1 MKERPKHNDNPLFIM
16 WKQWVNFILGIAVIA
31 MAYMGGDHTTRFVVA
46 GALIAILALWAA
58 LGRKSSGGPMQS
70 Q

>member
-1 MKERPKHNDNPLFIM
+1 M

-31 MAYMGGDHTTRFVVA
+31 MAYMGGNHTTRFVAA

-58 LGRKSSGGPMQS
+58 LGNKKPGAPMQS